1 MAFVAAMV
9 LRPGGHAGTVAAG
22 APTLRLPPAV
32 LAASPTMTRGIFRY
46 TSTDYTTMHS
56 LGFNAA
62 TDGGVQDQGAAQAS
76 AGING
81 MVWVDAYNNTTC
93 TQTLSNVQI
102 QAMVQANVIAGNT
115 GLRYQ
120 IGDEPTANGCNAP
133 PVYASITA
141 AVHATD
147 PTAKTWADDDQFQ
160 TGNPVVAGI
169 PMQGTVDIL
178 AFDVYPCES
187 GPCQY
192 SAIDSAVAQI
202 HAAHLT
208 NWEFILQDFSSAGSS
223 PWRWPT
229 PAEIQTQFDHW
240 KGQGASGYWVF
251 AWDYLGTSVV
261 NQPGNLA
268 VLQSINS
275 QGLGLS
281 LTSGKPLLGDFNG
294 DGKTDLALVGTSGTG
309 VSLSTGAAFSAAT
322 AWSNVPF
329 YGSVATL
336 AGDVTGDGKAD
347 LVAVNAGQVFVLP
360 STGTAFGPPAG
371 WSNVPFYGTRGTFL
385 ADVNGDGKADLV
397 AVNNTSVWVMLST
410 GTNFAA
416 PSQWSS
422 TPFYGN
428 LNTQMADV
436 TGDGRVDLVAV
447 NSTSVW
453 VMASTGTT
461 FGAPTQ
467 WSTGP
472 FYGTLWTDAA
482 DVTGDGK
489 ADLVALNS
497 SSTWVMTSTGIGFG
511 APAQWSSTPFYGLQ
525 ATLRGDATG
534 DGKVD
539 LIAINNDSVWVEPS
553 TGTGLSAPVQWS

>member
-1 MAFVAAMV
+1 MATGLLPRA
-9 LRPGGHAGTVAAG
+9 GHVGSAITG
-22 APTLRLPPAV
+22 ASTLRLPPAV

-46 TSTDYTTMHS
+46 TSTDFATMHS
-56 LGFNAA
+56 VGFNAA
-62 TDGGVQDQGAAQAS
+62 TDGGVQDHGSAEAAQ
-76 AGING
+76 GITG

-93 TQTLSNVQI
+93 AQTLTNAQI
-102 QAMVQANVIAGNT
+102 QAMVQANVTAGNA
-115 GLRYQ
+115 GLRYE

-141 AVHATD
+141 AVHAID
-147 PTAKTWADDDQFQ
+147 PTAKTWVADDQFQ
-160 TGNPVVAGI
+160 TGAPIQAGV
-169 PMQGTVDIL
+169 PMYGSVDIL

-187 GPCQY
+187 GPCDY
-192 SAIDSAVAQI
+192 SAIDSAVQQI
-202 HAAHLT
+202 HVAHVT
-208 NWEFILQDFSSAGSS
+208 NWEFILQDFSSS

-229 PAEIQTQFDHW
+229 PTEIQTQFDHW
-240 KGQGASGYWVF
+240 KGQGAIGYWVY
-251 AWDYLGTSVV
+251 AWDYQGQQVI

-268 VLQSINS
+268 ELQSINS

-294 DGKTDLALVGTSGTG
+294 DGKTDLALVGTNGTA

-322 AWSNVPF
+322 AWSTLPF

-360 STGTAFGPPAG
+360 STGTSFGPPAA
-371 WSNVPFYGTRGTFL
+371 WSNIAFYGTRGTFL

-410 GTNFAA
+410 GTSFAA
-416 PSQWSS
+416 PMQWSS

-428 LNTQMADV
+428 LSTQVADV
-436 TGDGRVDLVAV
+436 TGDGKADLVAI
-447 NSTSVW
+447 NSTSAW
-453 VMASTGTT
+453 VMASTGTG
-461 FGAPTQ
+461 FGAPAQ

-472 FYGTLWTDAA
+472 FYGTLWTNAA

-497 SSTWVMTSTGIGFG
+497 GSMWVMASTGTGFG
-511 APAQWSSTPFYGLQ
+511 PPAQWSATPFYGQQ